1 MYRLDGCSRGPNS
14 RCRFTCLPVYATRNY
29 KIAYAAWGPVRARA
43 SRVEPERKRA
53 VRQRY
58 GICAAELRE
67 IVRRQ
72 VMWDAFLDEVIERN
86 VNEVLELAII
96 RKEFTGTDAERE
108 CFALTRAS
116 RFVGADGAQL
126 SWVNIQRKFRAPWLR
141 RIGQLRTTN
150 APVRPSSVPEDAI
163 RQVLRFDKSKQ
174 RQHHSDIAR
183 AVGVSEATVS
193 RILSGRIQPTDNAE
207 LLERYKQVA
216 AAARIEGARRF
227 KIGWVSGPT
236 LRELNRKYLW
246 HRRRRWG
253 R

>member
-1 MYRLDGCSRGPNS
+1 
-14 RCRFTCLPVYATRNY
+14 
-29 KIAYAAWGPVRARA
+29 
-43 SRVEPERKRA
+43 
-53 VRQRY
+53 
-58 GICAAELRE
+58 
-67 IVRRQ
+67 
-72 VMWDAFLDEVIERN
+72 
-86 VNEVLELAII
+86 
-96 RKEFTGTDAERE
+96 
-108 CFALTRAS
+108 
-116 RFVGADGAQL
+116 
-126 SWVNIQRKFRAPWLR
+126 
-141 RIGQLRTTN
+141 
-150 APVRPSSVPEDAI
+150 VPEDAI